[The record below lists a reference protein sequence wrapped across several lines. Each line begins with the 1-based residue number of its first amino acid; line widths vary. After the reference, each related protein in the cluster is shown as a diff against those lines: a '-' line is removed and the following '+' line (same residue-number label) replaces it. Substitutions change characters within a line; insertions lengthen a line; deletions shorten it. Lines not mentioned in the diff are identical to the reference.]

1 MIGVWLAASDVVM
14 RVSRF
19 PQAQMSSFLRGA
31 RQEPSSLRVRSFN
44 KYSERW

>member
-1 MIGVWLAASDVVM
+1 MIGVWLAASDLVM

-19 PQAQMSSFLRGA
+19 PQTQMSSLRGA
-31 RQEPSSLRVRSFN
+31 HQEQSSLRVRSFN